1 MAELK
6 TTPNEQ
12 EVEAFLA
19 AVEDAVKQADCRA
32 VLQLMEAITEAKPK
46 MWGKTIVGFG
56 SYRYRYKSGREGEW
70 FLCGFSPR
78 KQALTIYIMSGF
90 ETFEELMSKLGK
102 YKTGKS
108 CLYIKRLENIDMD
121 VLRSLITASV
131 KHLRESEAQL

>member
-19 AVEDAVKQADCRA
+19 AIEDAIKQADCRA

-108 CLYIKRLENIDMD
+108 CLYIKRLENIDLD